1 VEREQEKN
9 ELTIQSAFDGRCGN
23 WQHAEQV
30 KTDVLLWQRCA

>member
-1 VEREQEKN
+1 MSSQFKGV
-9 ELTIQSAFDGRCGN
+9 FDGRCGN